1 MKKLL
6 FLSLI
11 FVITGCSNDELAQ
24 VDNVEL
30 CNCLKIENCECENLY
45 QKIDLDQAKELLKN
59 ENTKLIDV
67 RTTDEYETKHIDGAI
82 SIPLSEINNITF
94 SKETNIIVYCQS
106 GRRSKQAATELLNL
120 GYVNVYD
127 FGGINN
133 WSN

>member
-6 FLSLI
+6 VLSLI
-11 FVITGCSNDELAQ
+11 LVITGCSNDELAQ
-24 VDNVEL
+24 VDNIEL
-30 CNCLKIENCECENLY
+30 CNCLKLENCKCANLY
-45 QKIDLDQAKELLKN
+45 QKIDLEQAKELLKN

-67 RTTDEYETKHIDGAI
+67 RTTDEYETNHIDGAI